1 MRASLRAAILVVV
14 LATACTGGETA
25 SGTPSLTATQTTV
38 GMTQPQAPGQ
48 LVLAV
53 SRRCCYTEGSFF
65 FLKVRTDAGELIL
78 ERTYAAA
85 DTKFAVRKALPP
97 GTYSIL
103 SYERPCEAACPRPG
117 QVGALD
123 APTSRCE
130 RVLTVESSET
140 YHLPVIAGPGVS
152 ECPTY

>member
-1 MRASLRAAILVVV
+1 MRAALRGAILVVV
-14 LATACTGGETA
+14 LATACTRGETA
-25 SGTPSLTATQTTV
+25 SKPLSLTPTQTPV
-38 GMTQPQAPGQ
+38 GTAPPQAPGQ

-53 SRRCCYTEGSFF
+53 SRRCCYTERSFF

-78 ERTYAAA
+78 ERTYGAA
-85 DTKFAVRKALPP
+85 DNKFAVRKSLPP

-123 APTSRCE
+123 PPTSRCE
-130 RVLTVESSET
+130 RVLTIESSET
-140 YHLPVIAGPGVS
+140 YHLPVIAGPGVN
-152 ECPTY
+152 ECPAY